1 MQIVLE
7 QGSINK
13 SMTFNIGLLQLIF
26 HSSVCVHLV
35 IYMYAKVF
43 SIQIYIPIFQRNSV
57 EGLHFSTFH
66 FYYELIIVN
75 YNYLNYHKLLV

>member
-1 MQIVLE
+1 MAAQRARPI
-7 QGSINK
+7 
-13 SMTFNIGLLQLIF
+13 LLNERF
-26 HSSVCVHLV
+26 LV